1 MPATSAGMT
10 VQDRDLQHSFSE
22 EHSMASSDR
31 FLLAAVM
38 GWPISQSR
46 SPMLHNFWFAQH
58 GLNGSYVPLAIPP
71 ERLQAALRAL
81 PALNFSGC
89 NLTIPLKQ
97 DAMKIVDEIDI
108 TARKIGAISCVTVR
122 PNGTLAGSNNDWYGF
137 VHNILELVPDWRA
150 DAGPVAVM
158 GAGGGARAVVY
169 GLIERG
175 ARQIRLC
182 NRTQA
187 RAQTLAR
194 EFGGPIHV
202 LPWEERHDALS
213 GVAMLVNAT
222 SQGMIGQAPLDLRL
236 DKLPKSALVNDII
249 YIPRETPLVAAARAR
264 GNRTVTGLGMLLH
277 QGIPAWKAWFGIEP
291 KVTAELRAKIEATL

>member
-1 MPATSAGMT
+1 MADGLAMT
-10 VQDRDLQHSFSE
+10 
-22 EHSMASSDR
+22 DR

-58 GLNGSYVPLAIPP
+58 GLAGSYVPLAVPP
-71 ERLQAALRAL
+71 ERLTAALRAL
-81 PALNFSGC
+81 PALNFAGC

-97 DAMKIVDEIDI
+97 DAMKIVDEVDI
-108 TARKIGAISCVTVR
+108 TARKIGAISCVVVR
-122 PNGTLAGSNNDWYGF
+122 PDGSLAGFNNDWFGF
-137 VHNILELVPDWRA
+137 VHNILEPLPDWRA

-169 GLIERG
+169 GLMERG
-175 ARQIRLC
+175 AREIRLC
-182 NRTQA
+182 NRTHA
-187 RAQTLAR
+187 RALTLAQ
-194 EFGGPIHV
+194 EFGGPIKV
-202 LPWEERHDALS
+202 LPWQHRHDAIE

-222 SQGMIGQAPLDLRL
+222 SQGMVGQAALDLRL
-236 DKLPKSALVNDII
+236 DKLPNAALVNDII
-249 YIPRETPLVAAARAR
+249 YIPRETPLIAAARAR

-291 KVTAELRAKIEATL
+291 KVTPELRRTIEATL